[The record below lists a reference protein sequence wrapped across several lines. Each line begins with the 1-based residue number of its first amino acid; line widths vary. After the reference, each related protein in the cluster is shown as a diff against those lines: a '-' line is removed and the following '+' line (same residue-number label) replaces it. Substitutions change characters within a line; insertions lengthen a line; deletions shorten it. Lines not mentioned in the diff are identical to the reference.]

1 MVDSVEGLS
10 ADDIPDLLPSLPKNQ
25 TEGEYTAGRGQGFEK
40 CRCSPFRSH
49 VSLALFLYT

>member
-25 TEGEYTAGRGQGFEK
+25 AEGL
-40 CRCSPFRSH
+40 S
-49 VSLALFLYT
+49 SLFYCICQVAKIFVILQLSQKPSTH